1 MQIDDEKWMEFQ
13 ETEQVE
19 DAESKHDYEL
29 IRAYADQ
36 LNGEVE
42 ASEAE

>member
-1 MQIDDEKWMEFQ
+1 MQNENEKLMEFLV
-13 ETEQVE
+13 TEQVE
-19 DAESKHDYEL
+19 QAESKHDYEL

-42 ASEAE
+42 ASEE

>member
-1 MQIDDEKWMEFQ
+1 MQNDNEKLMEFQ
-13 ETEQVE
+13 VTEQVE
-19 DAESKHDYEL
+19 QAEAKHDYEL

-42 ASEAE
+42 DSEE

>member
-1 MQIDDEKWMEFQ
+1 MQIDNEMWMQFQADEQAENA
-13 ETEQVE
+13 ETNHEY
-19 DAESKHDYEL
+19 DL

-42 ASEAE
+42 VGEEE

>member
-1 MQIDDEKWMEFQ
+1 MQVDNEKWMAFQ

-19 DAESKHDYEL
+19 KAESKQEYEL
-29 IRAYADQ
+29 IRTYADQ

-42 ASEAE
+42 ASEE

>member
-1 MQIDDEKWMEFQ
+1 MQIDNEKWMGFQ

-19 DAESKHDYEL
+19 DAESKHEFEL

-42 ASEAE
+42 ASEE

>member
-1 MQIDDEKWMEFQ
+1 MQIDNEKWMAFQ

-42 ASEAE
+42 VSEE